1 MPGRWSSSGCRR
13 WITSLAVTSRSLC
26 GLRLICRR
34 PLLSVGLVPST
45 PMKEVRLSTAG
56 SFSTTSARARW
67 RSDMAWKE
75 IDCGASATPWI
86 TPVSCTGKKPLG
98 MNR

>member
-1 MPGRWSSSGCRR
+1 MICAGRFA
-13 WITSLAVTSRSLC
+13 AVVARSF
-26 GLRLICRR
+26 RLISRR

-56 SFSTTSARARW
+56 SFRTSAASACW
-67 RSDMAWKE
+67 RSAIVPKE
-75 IDCGASATPWI
+75 TDCGAWAMPWI

-98 MNR
+98 MNT